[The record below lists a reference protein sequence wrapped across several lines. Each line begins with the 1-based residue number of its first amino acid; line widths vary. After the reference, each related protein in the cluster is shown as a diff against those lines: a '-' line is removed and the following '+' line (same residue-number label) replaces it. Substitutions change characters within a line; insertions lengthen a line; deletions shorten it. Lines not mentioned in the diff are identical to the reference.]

1 MAPISTQAEAIPS
14 EVDGSKASHGPITG
28 LDIQRLYLED
38 SQSNLLDNYEFK
50 DLLPTFPDLKW
61 EPLPVHEYT
70 DRALSAD
77 PTFPTLFKSVTRVE
91 HLTPKFGSVLHG
103 ADLSKLSDSQ
113 KDELALFTA
122 YRGVVFF
129 KDQRNLDI
137 KKQLELGRYW
147 GRLHRHA
154 TTGIP
159 REAENDPNLLD
170 VHVVYAS
177 EKRATSLGGG
187 SPWHSDVS
195 YEKQPP
201 SYTTLKL
208 LHGPPT
214 GGDTAWGSAYGLYDS
229 LSPRFQRYLEG
240 LTALHSAVEQAD
252 GARRL
257 GKTIRREPVITEHP
271 IVRTHPVTGYKGV
284 YVNPGFTRR
293 IVGVP
298 GAESEFVLKYL
309 FKLIEENI
317 SHTARWHWDPQDVA
331 LWDNRSTVHAASYGF
346 YPHRRHAVRV
356 TTHGEVPYFDGGKSE
371 QETIDATLGLHSF
384 EKDCAKPPAFA
395 D

>member
-1 MAPISTQAEAIPS
+1 MAPAVSTATAGFS
-14 EVDGSKASHGPITG
+14 DFHDKEVTQDPITG
-28 LDIQRLYLED
+28 LDIQKLYLED
-38 SQSNLLDNYEFK
+38 SAFKPLENYEFK
-50 DLLPTFPDLKW
+50 DLLPSFPDLKW
-61 EPLPVHEYT
+61 EPLAVHEYK

-103 ADLSKLSDSQ
+103 IDLSKLSNTQ
-113 KDELALFTA
+113 KDELALFTS

-129 KDQRNLDI
+129 RDQENLDI
-137 KKQLELGRYW
+137 KQQLALGRHW
-147 GRLHRHA
+147 GELHRHA

-159 REAENDPNLLD
+159 QAVSEDPELLD
-170 VHVVYAS
+170 VHVVYSS
-177 EKRATSLGGG
+177 EKRATSLAGG

-208 LHGPPT
+208 LHGPPA
-214 GGDTAWGSAYGLYDS
+214 GGDTSWGSAYGLYDS
-229 LSPRFQRYLEG
+229 LSPRFQQYLEG

-257 GKTIRREPVITEHP
+257 GKTVRREPVVTEHP

-284 YVNPGFTRR
+284 YVNPGFTRG
-293 IVGVP
+293 IVGIP
-298 GAESEFVLKYL
+298 RAESDFVLKYL
-309 FKLIEENI
+309 FKLIEENAT
-317 SHTARWHWDPQDVA
+317 HTVRWHWKPHDVA
-331 LWDNRSTVHAASYGF
+331 LWDNRSTSHAASYGF

-356 TTHGEVPYFDGGKSE
+356 TTHGEVPYFDGGRSE
-371 QETIDATLGLHSF
+371 QETIDAALGLKSV
-384 EKDCAKPPAFA
+384 EKDGAKPPAFA